1 MMKLIVV
8 DDSKLLQSR
17 LMKEIMKVDKNI
29 SIRQAFNCK
38 DALELF
44 SSFNPDSVILDI
56 DLPDG
61 SGIDLL
67 QKFKKEDPGAEVI
80 IFTNYPTYEFKKNCM
95 QLGANHFIDKTDLSG
110 LVNTIRNY
118 SNNHIV

>member
-1 MMKLIVV
+1 MMKVIVV

-17 LMKEIMKVDKNI
+17 LMMELMKVDRTL

-44 SSFNPDSVILDI
+44 SLFNPDVVILDI

-61 SGIDLL
+61 
-67 QKFKKEDPGAEVI
+67 EW
-80 IFTNYPTYEFKKNCM
+80 
-95 QLGANHFIDKTDLSG
+95 H
-110 LVNTIRNY
+110 
-118 SNNHIV
+118 

>member
-1 MMKLIVV
+1 MKVIVV
-8 DDSKLLQSR
+8 DDSKILQGR
-17 LMKEIMKVDKNI
+17 LIKNLMKMDQNL

-44 SSFNPDSVILDI
+44 SVFNPETVILDI

-61 SGIDLL
+61 SGIELL
-67 QKFKKEDPGAEVI
+67 RKFKKEDPGAEVI
-80 IFTNYPTYEFKKNCM
+80 IFTNYPTSEFKKKCM
-95 QLGANHFIDKTDLSG
+95 LLGANHFIDKSDLTG

-118 SNNHIV
+118 SNDPIV